1 MRDNL
6 RGLTPFPPRDN
17 LRELTPPPSW
27 SLPRRTAYRIGI
39 GSIRKVQARVITGT
53 SRHSHITPVLKALHW
68 LPIQSRLDF
77 KVLVQTYKALN
88 EQAPGYVRDMLSVY
102 TPSRTLRSQSS
113 QNLVTPRFKSAI
125 YGKRCFSLSAASL
138 WNNLPRHIKESRLI
152 FKRSLKT
159 HLFLAYYN
167 SS

>member
-1 MRDNL
+1 MDKIHKMQR
-6 RGLTPFPPRDN
+6 
-17 LRELTPPPSW
+17 
-27 SLPRRTAYRIGI
+27 
-39 GSIRKVQARVITGT
+39 VQNTSARVITGT

-125 YGKRCFSLSAASL
+125 YGKRCFSLSAAIASGTIYRAILKSL
-138 WNNLPRHIKESRLI
+138 DQFTFLDVLLRHIYS
-152 FKRSLKT
+152 
-159 HLFLAYYN
+159 
-167 SS
+167 